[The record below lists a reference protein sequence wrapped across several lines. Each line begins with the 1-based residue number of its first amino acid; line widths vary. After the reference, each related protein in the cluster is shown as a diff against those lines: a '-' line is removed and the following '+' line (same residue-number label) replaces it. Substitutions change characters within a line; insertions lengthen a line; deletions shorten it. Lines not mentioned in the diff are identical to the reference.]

1 MKALSQRALVDI
13 SFTGKVTGTEKIYF
27 QRKNEFSF
35 KLIPLMVKKFI
46 MRQKMEDAA
55 RDRIK
60 SAFIEKINNPINNQ
74 NFIFDHIKKC
84 VDKDVFDKA
93 YSEVDNE
100 LLNEQKKI
108 ITNNES
114 KIEIPKED
122 RIPNT
127 EQAYLKNEFENEKI
141 SEEFIVALTE
151 IMNIHKFSIDLNFL
165 LELNKET
172 NNKAQV
178 VAKDSFTIPLCQKN
192 LANFYEMISS
202 QPDSEYKNLMLLTID
217 KLLNQLSAPEIQYIP
232 PTIQSTEHKIEK
244 LNTPINKEIVNPVNE
259 KNSKE
264 SIELLK
270 DYLIKSTEVSLFGK
284 ERKIY
289 SDSEVE
295 MIKKIINTSFQG
307 LNKQINSQDK
317 NQYRKLLLKIKN
329 KVETNPEIQ
338 NQQQILNGIHAL
350 NKKVNAIS
358 VPRSK
363 H

>member
-13 SFTGKVTGTEKIYF
+13 NRNGKVTGTEKIYF
-27 QRKNEFSF
+27 LRKNEFSF
-35 KLIPLMVKKFI
+35 KLIPIMIKKI
-46 MRQKMEDAA
+46 IYRKKMEKIAA
-55 RDRIK
+55 ERIK
-60 SAFIEKINNPINNQ
+60 NAFIEKIKNPTNSQ
-74 NFIFDHIKKC
+74 NSIFDHIKKC
-84 VDKDVFDKA
+84 VGKDVFDNA
-93 YSEVDNE
+93 YSEVE
-100 LLNEQKKI
+100 IELNEEKKKA

-127 EQAYLKNEFENEKI
+127 EQAYLKNEPENEKL
-141 SEEFIVALTE
+141 SEETIVALTE
-151 IMNIHKFSIDLNFL
+151 IMNIDGFSVDLNFL

-178 VAKDSFTIPLCQKN
+178 VAKDSFTIPVCQNN
-192 LANFYEMISS
+192 LANFYEVISS
-202 QPDSEYKNLMLLTID
+202 QPDSEYKNLMLQTID
-217 KLLNQLSAPEIQYIP
+217 KLLYQLSAPEIQYIP
-232 PTIQSTEHKIEK
+232 PTIQSTEPKIEK

-264 SIELLK
+264 FYEPLK
-270 DYLIKSTEVSLFGK
+270 NYLFNCKEVSLFGNEK
-284 ERKIY
+284 KIY

-295 MIKKIINTSFQG
+295 MIKEIINTSLQD
-307 LNKQINSQDK
+307 LNKQTNSQDK

-338 NQQQILNGIHAL
+338 NQQQILNGINAL
-350 NKKVNAIS
+350 NKKINTIS

>member
-13 SFTGKVTGTEKIYF
+13 NRNGKVTGEEKIYF
-27 QRKNEFSF
+27 LRKNEFSF
-35 KLIPLMVKKFI
+35 KLIPLMFKKFI

-55 RDRIK
+55 RNCIK
-60 SAFIEKINNPINNQ
+60 STFIEQINNPTNSQ
-74 NFIFDHIKKC
+74 NSIFNHIKKC
-84 VDKDVFDKA
+84 VDKDVFDNA
-93 YSEVDNE
+93 YSEVQNE
-100 LLNEQKKI
+100 LNEEKKKA

-127 EQAYLKNEFENEKI
+127 EQAYLENEFENEKI
-141 SEEFIVALTE
+141 SEETIENLTNL
-151 IMNIHKFSIDLNFL
+151 MNRYDFFVDRNFL

-172 NNKAQV
+172 NNGTQV
-178 VAKDSFTIPLCQKN
+178 VAKDRFTIPLCRKN
-192 LANFYEMISS
+192 LANFHNLISS
-202 QPDSEYKNLMLLTID
+202 MPDSNNKNLMLLIID

-232 PTIQSTEHKIEK
+232 PIIQPTEPKIEK
-244 LNTPINKEIVNPVNE
+244 LNTPINKEIVNPANE
-259 KNSKE
+259 KKSKE
-264 SIELLK
+264 SYELLK
-270 DYLIKSTEVSLFGK
+270 DYLIKSTEVSLFGNEK
-284 ERKIY
+284 KVY

-338 NQQQILNGIHAL
+338 NQQQILNGINAL

>member
-13 SFTGKVTGTEKIYF
+13 SFNGKVTGKETIYF

-35 KLIPLMVKKFI
+35 KLIPLMFMKLRYRK
-46 MRQKMEDAA
+46 KMEKIAA
-55 RDRIK
+55 ECIK
-60 SAFIEKINNPINNQ
+60 NAFIEKIKNPINNQ

-100 LLNEQKKI
+100 LNEENKKA

-114 KIEIPKED
+114 KIEIPNED

-127 EQAYLKNEFENEKI
+127 EQAYLKNEFDNEKLSKETI
-141 SEEFIVALTE
+141 ENLINL
-151 IMNIHKFSIDLNFL
+151 MNRYDFFVDRNFL

-172 NNKAQV
+172 NNGTQV
-178 VAKDSFTIPLCQKN
+178 VAKDSFTIPKCKEN
-192 LANFYEMISS
+192 LANFHNLVSS
-202 QPDSEYKNLMLLTID
+202 MPDSNNKNLMLLIID

-232 PTIQSTEHKIEK
+232 PTIQPTESKIEK
-244 LNTPINKEIVNPVNE
+244 LNTPINKEIINPVNE

-270 DYLIKSTEVSLFGK
+270 QYLIKSTEVFLFGNEK
-284 ERKIY
+284 KIY
-289 SDSEVE
+289 SDPEIE
-295 MIKKIINTSFQG
+295 MIKKIINTSFQD

-317 NQYRKLLLKIKN
+317 DQYRKLLLKIKN
-329 KVETNPEIQ
+329 KVETNPEIK
-338 NQQQILNGIHAL
+338 NQQQILNGIIAL
-350 NKKVNAIS
+350 NKKINAIS

>member
-13 SFTGKVTGTEKIYF
+13 SFNGKVTGKEKIYF

-35 KLIPLMVKKFI
+35 KLIPLMFMKLRYRK
-46 MRQKMEDAA
+46 KMEEIATE
-55 RDRIK
+55 RIK
-60 SAFIEKINNPINNQ
+60 NAFT
-74 NFIFDHIKKC
+74 DVIKNGVSKKYNLEDICKC
-84 VDKDVFDKA
+84 VGKDVFNKA
-93 YSEVDNE
+93 YSEVENE
-100 LLNEQKKI
+100 LLNEQKKT
-108 ITNNES
+108 ITDNES

-122 RIPNT
+122 RIHNT
-127 EQAYLKNEFENEKI
+127 EQAYLKNKFENEKI
-141 SEEFIVALTE
+141 SEETLENLINL
-151 IMNIHKFSIDLNFL
+151 MNRYDFFVDRNFL

-172 NNKAQV
+172 NNRTKV
-178 VAKDSFTIPLCQKN
+178 VAKDSFTIPKCKEN
-192 LANFYEMISS
+192 LANFHNLVSS
-202 QPDSEYKNLMLLTID
+202 MPDTNNKNLMLLIID

-232 PTIQSTEHKIEK
+232 PTIQPTEPKIEK
-244 LNTPINKEIVNPVNE
+244 LNTPINKEIVNPANE
-259 KNSKE
+259 KKSKE
-264 SIELLK
+264 SYELLK
-270 DYLIKSTEVSLFGK
+270 DYLIKSTEVSLFGNEK
-284 ERKIY
+284 KVY

-338 NQQQILNGIHAL
+338 NQQQILNGINAL
-350 NKKVNAIS
+350 NKKVNTIS